1 MRLAQHNHINTR
13 QVLTGFKYIA
23 QEIRQLPADEHF
35 IFGYEESYGY
45 LAGDFVRDKDAVQ
58 IVPLIIKYASQLKT
72 KVKC

>member
-45 LAGDFVRDKDAVQ
+45 LAGDFVRDKDAYKSS
-58 IVPLIIKYASQLKT
+58 L
-72 KVKC
+72 